1 MKAFS
6 FGPAPPIIC
15 LVSFDIPFTSRAI
28 FRAELRHVCF
38 WAIVWGSLNGPFC
51 SYVAIQALD
60 ASDLIAALIGA
71 AMAFANLLAPWWLRL
86 AHRGQPRR
94 VLSAALA
101 ATSLVLLSFALT
113 PWCSRFAPDAF
124 PPWFLKLTSP
134 IEPVTAVV
142 FAMQIVLG
150 WIAIQAANSIRTTIW
165 KTNYPAYARG
175 RVLARFAVW
184 QLIIGSLWVALI
196 GVYFDGHLTVPDGRG
211 GVLLHIDLSWLPRA
225 GEHDAYG
232 LFFPLAA
239 VAGVASLL
247 LFQKVKIRGRS
258 EGDPLDPTGALLD
271 GPAPEPSYALPGWLA
286 TRLDVLRAGIAQ
298 SYGILRHDSSFRRYM
313 FWMFLSGSAVM
324 MVQVP
329 FVFILKDKFDVSYAK
344 AAVVLTFLPQVAL
357 VAFTPLFGRLFD
369 RWGLFHFRSVQMSLW
384 VISRLVLTVAVW
396 QVWMPLVFVAM
407 TLMGVA
413 LAGGRLAWQLGHM
426 HFSDR
431 ANDSVYLGIHQSL
444 TGIRGLIMPFAG
456 ALLYRY
462 VLDWHIIWI
471 SSVMLVFSVAGYAR
485 LHREQTLTA

>member
-1 MKAFS
+1 M
-6 FGPAPPIIC
+6 P
-15 LVSFDIPFTSRAI
+15 FDIPYTSRAI
-28 FRAELRHVCF
+28 FRAEVRHVCF
-38 WAIVWGSLNGPFC
+38 WAIVWGSFNGPFC

-86 AHRGQPRR
+86 ASEGQPRR

-101 ATSLVLLSFALT
+101 ASALVLLTFALT
-113 PWCSRFAPDAF
+113 PLCDRFPADTF
-124 PPWFLKLTSP
+124 PAWFLTLTSP
-134 IEPVTAVV
+134 RAPVTAVV
-142 FAMQIVLG
+142 FATQVILG

-165 KTNYPAYARG
+165 KTNYPAHVRG

-184 QLIIGSLWVALI
+184 QLIIGSVWVAII
-196 GVYFDGHLTVPDGRG
+196 GVYFDGHLTLPDGRG
-211 GVLLHIDLSWLPRA
+211 GTLFNIDLSRLARA
-225 GEHDAYG
+225 GEPDAYG

-239 VAGVASLL
+239 LAGVVSLI
-247 LFQKVKIRGRS
+247 LFQRVRIRGRAV
-258 EGDPLDPTGALLD
+258 GAPKDPTTTLLD

-286 TRLDVLRAGIAQ
+286 TRLDVLRAGFAQ
-298 SYGILRHDSSFRRYM
+298 SYGILLHDRSFRRYM
-313 FWMFLSGSAVM
+313 FWMFVSGSSVM

-329 FVFILKDKFDVSYAK
+329 FVFILKDKFDVSYAS
-344 AAVVLTFLPQVAL
+344 AALVLTFIPQVAV

-369 RWGLFHFRSVQMSLW
+369 RWGLFHFRSVQMSIW
-384 VISRLVLTVAVW
+384 VISRMVLAVAVW
-396 QVWMPLVFVAM
+396 QVSMPLILVAM

-431 ANDSVYLGIHQSL
+431 ANDAVYLGIHQSL
-444 TGIRGLIMPFAG
+444 TGIRGLIMPFTG

-471 SSVMLVFSVAGYAR
+471 TGIMLACSVVGYAR
-485 LHREQTLTA
+485 LHRERPLSV